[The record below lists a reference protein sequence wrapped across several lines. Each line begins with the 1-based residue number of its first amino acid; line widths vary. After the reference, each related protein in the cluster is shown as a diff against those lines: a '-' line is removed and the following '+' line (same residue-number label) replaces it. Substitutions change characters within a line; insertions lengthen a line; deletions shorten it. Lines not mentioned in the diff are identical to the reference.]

1 MTTQALSPW
10 LRLLSA
16 AERFD
21 RGPYFIAIRR
31 GLALSL
37 PLIMVGALALLL
49 RNPPTAGMRQ
59 VLMEA
64 FGARLDAFC
73 DSVLAG
79 TVGIGSLVALFG
91 FADVLAQL
99 YNQRGGHRVVN
110 PTVAAVVVVSCF
122 FTLIAPDADASL
134 MASLSLGQGLF
145 GALLVASL
153 GGSLFLKLCG
163 IRRLRIPSHHLSND
177 LLVGDVLSV
186 MPAGMLTILT
196 FALLKAGMA
205 WAGWPQLTAALGA
218 LLATP
223 YSEVANSLLFGLGYE
238 TVAQVLWLFGI
249 HGPNALYAVHQHIL
263 EPATQANA
271 VAVASGGQPQFIF
284 TYHFF
289 AVFARMGARAA
300 RSA

>member
-37 PLIMVGALALLL
+37 PLIMVGAVALLL
-49 RNPPTAGMRQ
+49 RNPPTAGMRH
-59 VLMEA
+59 LLLEA
-64 FGARLDAFC
+64 FGTRLDAFC

-79 TVGIGSLVALFG
+79 TIGIGSLVALFG

-99 YNQRGGHRVVN
+99 HNQRAGHRVVN

-122 FTLIAPDADASL
+122 FTLIAPAANASL
-134 MASLSLGQGLF
+134 MAWLSLGQGLF
-145 GALLVASL
+145 GALVVASL
-153 GGSLFLKLCG
+153 GGSLFLKLCS

-186 MPAGMLTILT
+186 VPAGMLTILT

-205 WAGWPQLTAALGA
+205 WAGWLHFMAIVDP
-218 LLATP
+218 LLAWP
-223 YSEVANSLLFGLGYE
+223 YSAVSNSLLFGLGYE
-238 TVAQVLWLFGI
+238 TAAQVLWLFGI
-249 HGPNALYAVHQHIL
+249 HGPNALYTVHQHIL
-263 EPATQANA
+263 EPAAQANA
-271 VAVASGGQPQFIF
+271 AAVASGGQPPFIF

-289 AVFARMGARAA
+289 ADRKSVV
-300 RSA
+300 